1 MDGRYSFIRNKIK
14 EIKDISIRKKI
25 HIVILWWLC
34 FVVDE
39 IVLKLNLIQFC
50 LINFDVIVIL
60 HSFVKD

>member
-1 MDGRYSFIRNKIK
+1 MIVF
-14 EIKDISIRKKI
+14 EI
-25 HIVILWWLC
+25 
-34 FVVDE
+34 VVDE